1 VNSDLLVLN
10 AMVRRE
16 LGVDFSENLDQ
27 LARKTR
33 ARRLATGAT
42 DLRAYIALLEDESV
56 REAEWCAL
64 ADAVANNETYFFREA
79 SQIDVICRFLIPPL
93 VASRARDGFP
103 HKPVRLLSVPCS
115 TGEEPY
121 SIVMQL
127 IMNHDG
133 FEENLHI
140 FAGDLSER
148 ALRVARLGRYRPLS
162 FRSTSADILHR
173 FFRQR
178 AGWTEIVPS
187 VAKHITFF
195 RANLVDV
202 KSLQVAAPYD
212 IIVCRNV
219 LIYFSSPTRLQVM
232 RNLSAVL
239 APDGFLCLGHADEVD
254 GLEEYFEPLLYGGV
268 IVHRGRQRA

>member
-10 AMVRRE
+10 AMIRRE

-33 ARRLATGAT
+33 ARRLATGVP
-42 DLRAYIALLEDESV
+42 DLRRYIALLEDGSA
-56 REAEWCAL
+56 REAEWFAL

-93 VASRARDGFP
+93 VASRARDEFP
-103 HKPVRLLSVPCS
+103 PRPVRLLSVPCS

-133 FEENLHI
+133 FEGNLHI

-173 FFRQR
+173 FFRKR

-187 VAKHITFF
+187 VAKHVTFF
-195 RANLVDV
+195 RANLVDL

-219 LIYFSSPTRLQVM
+219 LIYFSPPTRLEVM

-239 APDGFLCLGHADEVD
+239 APDGFLCLGHADELD
-254 GLEEYFEPLLYGGV
+254 GLEEYFEPVLYGGV